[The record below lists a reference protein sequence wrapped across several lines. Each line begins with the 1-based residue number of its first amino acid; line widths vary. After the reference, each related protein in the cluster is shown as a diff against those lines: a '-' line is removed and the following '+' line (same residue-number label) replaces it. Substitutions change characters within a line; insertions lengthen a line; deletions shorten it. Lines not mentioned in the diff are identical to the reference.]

1 VAQELKYKIAVDSA
15 DAIKNIAKFSAEAEK
30 AGDVR
35 INVEAD
41 TSGAI
46 NDLKKVNAAT
56 AKLDKSATIKV
67 SATGAD
73 QAVGAFGKIK
83 DSIVEAVNAAKGGDF
98 SAISGLGAT
107 VAGAVPA
114 ISAATEAL
122 GFLTDA
128 FGAALEAGE
137 NYNKAI
143 KQVGIQTGLSGEEL
157 DVLGEKARAALGRGL
172 GETAEEAVR
181 VLGSIKQ
188 TLGEQIPTDQLDKV
202 ALRAQQAGQAL
213 GVETP
218 ELVAKLAPVMKQF
231 GKTFDEAINLVSAGA
246 QNGVGDVGG
255 YLDAIN
261 EFSVNAKEAGFSVEE
276 FTALLGKAGEAGIKD
291 FAKVGDGIKEVEN
304 RIKGGDLIKSFQ
316 EVGGTIGAEL
326 TKIAEDGSKGILS
339 GKEVLQQS
347 VATIEESFKKGE
359 ISEAFRGQLLVSLG
373 GSVAEDVG
381 STVFAS
387 MFDPAN
393 LDTKGLEAAA
403 KKAGEAIDASIPT
416 FSLSGT
422 LENLQTSIGRVLDFI
437 NKALAGPVLA
447 SIFGIFDRI
456 ANAFQEVFGGEAQD
470 NALDFEQ
477 ILKTIGSVLG
487 ALVDLA
493 ITPLVNAFKIL
504 FNIGKAVF
512 DNIAFAAK
520 PVVDVLSDLFSG
532 ADGGTSI
539 ITTLKNALETFGNI
553 LGKVVF
559 VAVKAVTGVV
569 ALFYRGVA
577 ELIKFIVQGTV
588 EFGKW
593 VASFID
599 FGAIANRV
607 QGWFNDIAKAIQSFI
622 GGLPQAVK
630 DFLGLGEAAEI
641 NAKKTEAAAERNVS
655 TLDKYKQFYNE
666 ILQLRKDVVK
676 SGKTEN
682 DEEVKR
688 IKERAKFQAQALANS
703 GELTKQQIDDLNKL
717 IGSIGKVPDPGIN
730 KTGEEAKKAAEEIR
744 KLDEALLA
752 LQVTAAQAEEESQIT
767 RSALLN
773 EEERQVALLQVK
785 QKYQELAL
793 QQQLDAIVGS
803 GKVEEAQRRNIEFQI
818 QQLRIRNAEDLD
830 KLQRDAFVKSE
841 EREIAAQE
849 KINAARLALQELLLT
864 EERDN
869 AIAAA
874 EDTIANETER
884 ARAIAKINADF
895 EERKL
900 AQAIATAKTSTEEE
914 RIQKVALEEELR
926 ILRAKNAREINKI
939 TGEQTNK
946 SIDAIKAFAAAFDSI
961 SFGKATEES
970 EAFLKQQQD
979 IQAQLIAGTITYQE
993 AVAKYGELATEQANT
1008 GLLIAQAVAPAF
1020 QAVAESLNAAVD
1032 EAIAK
1037 GAKLEDVTGDLL
1049 AATGA
1054 AFAGLV
1060 ASGEDAGK
1068 ALVKVLLDALDAIV
1082 PILVAQIT
1090 GLSLASPE
1098 SVATGTTAGFAK
1110 AAVIT
1115 AILKSIISAAR
1126 ASAGFA
1132 EGGYTGTGGKY
1143 EPAGIV
1149 HKGEFVMPQSV
1160 TSKNRSLLEHI
1171 YANKPLADF
1180 PGLSA
1185 MLGAQGVGA
1194 SPLTLQ
1200 RENDAL
1206 RFELR
1211 AIRQQLQSME
1221 TLHRSSRE
1229 LTVYAD
1235 HGTTIKAM
1243 RKQQIRNIRG

>member
-1 VAQELKYKIAVDSA
+1 LFEQLAPVVTNIVTLALKPFTSIIKALAPVLAGAVTTAVKVFRAVLIPLLPAIISLIQPILQLETIFTRTLLPILALVIGLFARLLQNILDNRVTMGLLNLAVKLLVGGLEIVGNVLTAVARGAEFVSVGLQVLAQKIQALVLAIADFDLSKIRAALSDFGNIGADVQKQMADTGEETKELTKEIDKQA
-15 DAIKNIAKFSAEAEK
+15 DAIDNNTDNNNDNTDARKKNLEA
-30 AGDVR
+30 
-35 INVEAD
+35 I
-41 TSGAI
+41 
-46 NDLKKVNAAT
+46 KKQREEI
-56 AKLDKSATIKV
+56 AKLDA
-67 SATGAD
+67 
-73 QAVGAFGKIK
+73 
-83 DSIVEAVNAAKGGDF
+83 
-98 SAISGLGAT
+98 
-107 VAGAVPA
+107 
-114 ISAATEAL
+114 
-122 GFLTDA
+122 
-128 FGAALEAGE
+128 
-137 NYNKAI
+137 
-143 KQVGIQTGLSGEEL
+143 
-157 DVLGEKARAALGRGL
+157 
-172 GETAEEAVR
+172 
-181 VLGSIKQ
+181 
-188 TLGEQIPTDQLDKV
+188 
-202 ALRAQQAGQAL
+202 
-213 GVETP
+213 
-218 ELVAKLAPVMKQF
+218 
-231 GKTFDEAINLVSAGA
+231 
-246 QNGVGDVGG
+246 
-255 YLDAIN
+255 
-261 EFSVNAKEAGFSVEE
+261 
-276 FTALLGKAGEAGIKD
+276 
-291 FAKVGDGIKEVEN
+291 
-304 RIKGGDLIKSFQ
+304 
-316 EVGGTIGAEL
+316 
-326 TKIAEDGSKGILS
+326 
-339 GKEVLQQS
+339 
-347 VATIEESFKKGE
+347 
-359 ISEAFRGQLLVSLG
+359 
-373 GSVAEDVG
+373 
-381 STVFAS
+381 
-387 MFDPAN
+387 
-393 LDTKGLEAAA
+393 
-403 KKAGEAIDASIPT
+403 
-416 FSLSGT
+416 
-422 LENLQTSIGRVLDFI
+422 
-437 NKALAGPVLA
+437 
-447 SIFGIFDRI
+447 
-456 ANAFQEVFGGEAQD
+456 
-470 NALDFEQ
+470 
-477 ILKTIGSVLG
+477 
-487 ALVDLA
+487 
-493 ITPLVNAFKIL
+493 
-504 FNIGKAVF
+504 
-512 DNIAFAAK
+512 
-520 PVVDVLSDLFSG
+520 
-532 ADGGTSI
+532 
-539 ITTLKNALETFGNI
+539 
-553 LGKVVF
+553 
-559 VAVKAVTGVV
+559 
-569 ALFYRGVA
+569 
-577 ELIKFIVQGTV
+577 
-588 EFGKW
+588 
-593 VASFID
+593 
-599 FGAIANRV
+599 
-607 QGWFNDIAKAIQSFI
+607 
-622 GGLPQAVK
+622 
-630 DFLGLGEAAEI
+630 
-641 NAKKTEAAAERNVS
+641 
-655 TLDKYKQFYNE
+655 
-666 ILQLRKDVVK
+666 
-676 SGKTEN
+676 
-682 DEEVKR
+682 
-688 IKERAKFQAQALANS
+688 
-703 GELTKQQIDDLNKL
+703 
-717 IGSIGKVPDPGIN
+717 
-730 KTGEEAKKAAEEIR
+730 
-744 KLDEALLA
+744 ALLA
-752 LQVTAAQAEEESQIT
+752 LQVTAAQAQEESEIT

-818 QQLRIRNAEDLD
+818 QQLRIRNAEELD
-830 KLQRDAFVKSE
+830 KLQRDAFTKSE

-926 ILRAKNAREINKI
+926 ILRAKNAREISKI
-939 TGEQTNK
+939 TGEQTNA

-961 SFGKATEES
+961 SFGNATQES
-970 EAFLKQQQD
+970 EAFLKNQQD

-1068 ALVKVLLDALDAIV
+1068 ALVKTLLDALDAIV

-1115 AILKSIISAAR
+1115 AILKSIIAAAR

-1171 YANKPLADF
+1171 YSNKPLADF